1 MTEKTC
7 AIGLVGLGVM
17 GRNLVLNI
25 ADHGFGV
32 AGYDLDPDKTR
43 SLQEEKESHH
53 AVETA
58 TDMGAFLKLLE
69 SPRAVMLLVPA
80 GDPVDKVMDE
90 LLRHLGNGDLI
101 IDAGNSHFADTNR
114 RIRRAAEKGVH
125 FLGMGVSGGEKG
137 ARNGPSMMPGGAPEA
152 YERVRSILEAAAARV
167 DDSPCVAYLGP
178 GSAGHYVKMVHNGI
192 EYGIM
197 ELIAETYDLMTRG
210 LGLSND
216 RLHEIYDGWDRT
228 ELSGYLMQ
236 ITARIFER
244 KDEKSGRYLVD
255 QIMDRADQK
264 GTGTWT
270 VADGL
275 DQQVPV
281 PTIDLAVQMRNLSV
295 LKQQRLK
302 IAKSFDQVKG
312 LNAGATDAKRLIE
325 QLRNALYAGMI
336 LTYAQGM
343 ALLDKASQA
352 YGYRLDLGTVARIWR
367 GGCIIRADLLEN
379 IMAAFERNPD
389 LPNLLMDPELGR
401 RVAQCR
407 EDLAAVSCT
416 AAAMGIPAPG
426 LMVSL
431 AYFDAFRS
439 ARLPANLIQAQ
450 RDYFGAHTY
459 ARVDAE
465 GHFHTNWEK

>member
-32 AGYDLDPDKTR
+32 AGYDLNPDKTR

-58 TDMGAFLKLLE
+58 NDMGAFLKLLQ

-90 LLRHLGNGDLI
+90 LLRHLENGDLI

-114 RIRRAAEKGVH
+114 RIQRAAEKGVH

-152 YERVRSILEAAAARV
+152 YERIRSILEAAAARV
-167 DDSPCVAYLGP
+167 DDAPCVAYLGP

-216 RLHEIYDGWDRT
+216 RLHEIYNAWDRT

-270 VADGL
+270 VADAL
-275 DQQVPV
+275 TQQVPV
-281 PTIDLAVQMRNLSV
+281 PTIDLAVQMRNLSM
-295 LKQQRLK
+295 LKQQRLT
-302 IAKSFDQVKG
+302 IAESFEQAQGTTD
-312 LNAGATDAKRLIE
+312 NDAKRQIE
-325 QLRNALYAGMI
+325 QLRRALYAGMI

-343 ALLDKASQA
+343 ALLDKASQS
-352 YGYRLDLGTVARIWR
+352 YGYRLDLKTVARIWR

-407 EDLAAVSCT
+407 EDLAAVSGT

-465 GHFHTNWEK
+465 GHFHTDWEN

>member
-1 MTEKTC
+1 
-7 AIGLVGLGVM
+7 
-17 GRNLVLNI
+17 
-25 ADHGFGV
+25 
-32 AGYDLDPDKTR
+32 
-43 SLQEEKESHH
+43 
-53 AVETA
+53 
-58 TDMGAFLKLLE
+58 
-69 SPRAVMLLVPA
+69 
-80 GDPVDKVMDE
+80 
-90 LLRHLGNGDLI
+90 
-101 IDAGNSHFADTNR
+101 
-114 RIRRAAEKGVH
+114 
-125 FLGMGVSGGEKG
+125 
-137 ARNGPSMMPGGAPEA
+137 
-152 YERVRSILEAAAARV
+152 
-167 DDSPCVAYLGP
+167 
-178 GSAGHYVKMVHNGI
+178 MVHNGI

-197 ELIAETYDLMTRG
+197 ELIAETYDLMARG
-210 LGLSND
+210 LGLSNE
-216 RLHEIYDGWDRT
+216 RLHEIYDAWDRT

-244 KDEKSGRYLVD
+244 KDEESGRYLVD

-270 VADGL
+270 VSDGL
-275 DQQVPV
+275 NQQVPV
-281 PTIDLAVQMRNLSV
+281 PTIDLAVQMRNLSM

-302 IAKSFDQVKG
+302 IAASFDQVKG
-312 LNAGATDAKRLIE
+312 RSAGETDAKRLIE
-325 QLRNALYAGMI
+325 QLRNGLYAGMI
-336 LTYAQGM
+336 LTYSQGM
-343 ALLDKASQA
+343 ALLDTASQA

-401 RVAQCR
+401 RVAECR
-407 EDLAAVSCT
+407 EDLAAVSHT

-465 GHFHTNWEK
+465 GHFHTDWEN

>member
-1 MTEKTC
+1 MSEKTC
-7 AIGLVGLGVM
+7 DIGLVGLGVM

-25 ADHGFGV
+25 ADHGYSA
-32 AGYDLDPDKTR
+32 AGYDLDPEKTR
-43 SLQEEKESHH
+43 SLHEEKKSHH

-58 TDMGAFLKLLE
+58 TDMAAFVKLLQ
-69 SPRAVMLLVPA
+69 SPRAAMLLVPA

-90 LLRHLGNGDLI
+90 MLQHLENGDII

-114 RIRRAAEKGVH
+114 RIQRAAEKGVL

-152 YERVRSILEAAAARV
+152 YGRVRPILEAAAARV

-197 ELIAETYDLMTRG
+197 ELIAETYDLMKRG
-210 LGLSND
+210 LGLSNN
-216 RLHEIYDGWDRT
+216 RLHEIYDAWNRT

-244 KDEKSGRYLVD
+244 KDEKSDRYLID

-281 PTIDLAVQMRNLSV
+281 PTIDLAVQMRNLSM

-302 IAKSFDQVKG
+302 IARSFGQVKDRS
-312 LNAGATDAKRLIE
+312 AGETDAERLIG

-343 ALLDKASQA
+343 ALLDTASQA

-389 LPNLLMDPELGR
+389 LPNLLMETELSG

-407 EDLAAVSCT
+407 ADLAAVTCT
-416 AAAMGIPAPG
+416 AAAIGIPAPG

-459 ARVDAE
+459 ERVDAE
-465 GHFHTNWEK
+465 GHFHTNWET

>member
-1 MTEKTC
+1 MTEETC

-25 ADHGFGV
+25 ADHGFSV
-32 AGYDLDPDKTR
+32 AGYDLDPNKTR

-58 TDMGAFLKLLE
+58 TDMAAFLTLLQ

-90 LLRHLGNGDLI
+90 LLPHLDNGDLI
-101 IDAGNSHFADTNR
+101 IDAGNSHFGDTNR
-114 RIRRAAEKGVH
+114 RIQRAAEKGVH

-167 DDSPCVAYLGP
+167 DDFPCVAYLGP

-197 ELIAETYDLMTRG
+197 ELIAETYDLMKRG
-210 LGLSND
+210 LGLPND
-216 RLHEIYDGWDRT
+216 RLHDIYDSWNRT

-244 KDEKSGRYLVD
+244 KDENSSRYLID
-255 QIMDRADQK
+255 QIMDSADQK
-264 GTGTWT
+264 GTGAWT
-270 VADGL
+270 VTDGL

-281 PTIDLAVQMRNLSV
+281 PTIDLAVQMRNLSM
-295 LKQQRLK
+295 LKQQRLT
-302 IAKSFDQVKG
+302 IADTFEQPRDT
-312 LNAGATDAKRLIE
+312 AGTDAKRLTG
-325 QLRNALYAGMI
+325 QLRRALYAGMI

-352 YGYRLDLGTVARIWR
+352 YDYRLDLVTVARIWR

-407 EDLAAVSCT
+407 EDLAAVCCT

-450 RDYFGAHTY
+450 RDFFGAHTY
-459 ARVDAE
+459 ERVDTE
-465 GHFHTNWEK
+465 GHFHTDWES